1 MGIPWYATIHVFI
14 SPSDVLNLLRSDR
27 FYTLSVSHVS
37 FSMFLFSAS
46 FFIAPC
52 LDLFLDCI
60 HASLYSSRHKVY
72 TNGKFWTWA
81 QCPKHVQLALSLSY
95 FRIAFSRPFCL
106 FLFLFSSLFLLFYF
120 LLLWVVSFSRFL
132 DSLIPPNRTA
142 SAGRRC
148 A

>member
-72 TNGKFWTWA
+72 THGKFWTWA
-81 QCPKHVQLALSLSY
+81 QCPKHVQLALS
-95 FRIAFSRPFCL
+95 
-106 FLFLFSSLFLLFYF
+106 FLFSDRFQSSILFVVISFFFFFLLFYF

-132 DSLIPPNRTA
+132 DFLIPPNRTA